1 MEDVLMFVTSGL
13 AARRVYLLLLSTLVC
28 LTVPALAFAKTQ
40 AIINSNVEV
49 SEELASFVAGKTAWN
64 YHRTTAQA
72 TRDVY
77 YNIDGSI
84 AAYVYSYWLDNKQKP
99 LAIPALK
106 VAELKQ
112 NKALLATLSPANST
126 LEEREAALANLRQ
139 TENELRHRDEA
150 VTVIVSAS
158 LASPPILDRFFGI
171 PHHIYKER
179 LYYHSNG
186 VKTVASDKQVL
197 MVSVNELYFFS
208 LPAQPKTQ
216 TAASV
221 VQPLD
226 RGTPLLSVNTGLQAD
241 VGALQVQANSQQQH
255 SVGAKHATQV
265 HDHWK
270 MYKQIFDNRVTAK

>member
-1 MEDVLMFVTSGL
+1 MFFTSGL
-13 AARRVYLLLLSTLVC
+13 EARRVYLLILSILVC
-28 LTVPALAFAKTQ
+28 LTVPSLAFAKTH

-72 TRDVY
+72 SSDVY
-77 YNIDGSI
+77 YNTDGSI
-84 AAYVYSYWLDNKQKP
+84 AAYVYSYWLDNVKKP
-99 LAIPALK
+99 LGISLQT

-112 NKALLATLSPANST
+112 DKALLATLSPANSS

-139 TENELRHRDEA
+139 TENELRYRDEA

-171 PHHIYKER
+171 PHHIYKEP

-186 VKTVASDKQVL
+186 VKTAASDKQVL
-197 MVSVNELYFFS
+197 MLSVNELYFFS
-208 LPAQPKTQ
+208 LPAQPKTR
-216 TAASV
+216 AASSV
-221 VQPLD
+221 VQPLNS
-226 RGTPLLSVNTGLQAD
+226 GTSLLSVNSGLQAD

-270 MYKQIFDNRVTAK
+270 MYKQIFDNRVIAK

>member
-1 MEDVLMFVTSGL
+1 MFFSIHLLFSRANHIATALLFFFIPNTLSHAKTHEIIAESNVSEAL
-13 AARRVYLLLLSTLVC
+13 AA
-28 LTVPALAFAKTQ
+28 
-40 AIINSNVEV
+40 
-49 SEELASFVAGKTAWN
+49 FVANKTAWN
-64 YHRTTAQA
+64 YHQTSALA
-72 TRDVY
+72 SNDVY
-77 YNIDGSI
+77 YNLDGSI

-126 LEEREAALANLRQ
+126 LEERETALAVLRQ
-139 TENELRHRDEA
+139 TESELRHRDEA

-186 VKTVASDKQVL
+186 VKTVASAKQVL

-208 LPAQPKTQ
+208 LPAQPKTH
-216 TAASV
+216 TASTV

-255 SVGAKHATQV
+255 SVAAKQATEI

-270 MYKQIFDNRVTAK
+270 MYKQIFDSRAAVK